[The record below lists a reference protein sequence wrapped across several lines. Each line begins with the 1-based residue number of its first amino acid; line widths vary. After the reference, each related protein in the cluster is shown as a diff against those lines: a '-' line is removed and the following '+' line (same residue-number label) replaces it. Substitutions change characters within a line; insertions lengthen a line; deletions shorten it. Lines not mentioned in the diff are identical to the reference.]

1 MRCDEKKNER
11 DNENENKGKFSE
23 KVQDIIGAARVQNWN
38 GKCFF
43 SFPFHSLDISIAQH
57 KIWSQSSAEWVYMMV
72 ILSHIGEWELSE
84 GQQFYYLNWSKIMM

>member
-23 KVQDIIGAARVQNWN
+23 KVHDIIGAARVQNWN

-43 SFPFHSLDISIAQH
+43 FISISLSRYLSCTTQNM
-57 KIWSQSSAEWVYMMV
+57 KSVKCRMSVYDGDIKSYWWMGIKWRSA
-72 ILSHIGEWELSE
+72 ILLS
-84 GQQFYYLNWSKIMM
+84 